1 MIEIKGLSK
10 SIDNKK
16 ILNNINLNIKEGS
29 IFGLIGPN
37 GAGKSTLI
45 RTITGIYKSDEGKI
59 LFQGE
64 DVYDNPEVKKQI
76 GYVAD
81 TNNFLSNLTVKEI
94 IKYYELT
101 YDTFDMDKFNELNK
115 IFKVSIKKFLFTL
128 SKGNKTRLAIMLNLS
143 IRPKFLILDE
153 PTSGLDPIIKRK
165 FTEILVNEVSENG
178 TTIVISS
185 HNLSDVERICDEIAI
200 IEDGNIK
207 RNASIE
213 ELKREY
219 KKIQVVFK
227 DPVGIK
233 DLQEEYVINIS
244 KLGRVFNV
252 VINNE
257 EKFMEKVKDF
267 DPIFMEELD
276 LTLEDIFIYTLERGD
291 DYEEN

>member
-101 YDTFDMDKFNELNK
+101 YETFDMERFNELNK

-233 DLQEEYVINIS
+233 DLQEEYIINIS

-257 EKFMEKVKDF
+257 EKFMEKVKSF
-267 DPIFMEELD
+267 DPIFIEELD